1 MTHNAT
7 FLYLCKRYL
16 ETKWPYY
23 GMRETKFN
31 VGASFDSDIKEL
43 REAKMIQPVAG
54 FNGWLIEI
62 LLINEK
68 WLTI

>member
-1 MTHNAT
+1 
-7 FLYLCKRYL
+7 
-16 ETKWPYY
+16 
-23 GMRETKFN
+23 MRETKFN